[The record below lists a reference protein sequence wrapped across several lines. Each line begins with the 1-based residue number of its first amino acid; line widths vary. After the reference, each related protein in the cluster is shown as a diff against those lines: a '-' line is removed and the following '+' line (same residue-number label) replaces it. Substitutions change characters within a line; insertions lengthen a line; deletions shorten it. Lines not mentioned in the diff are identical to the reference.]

1 MTNELIACALLVVAA
16 TAVIGLLCDEW
27 RGRILG
33 RRVAEAGRSRAPV
46 PVERVSIRL

>member
-1 MTNELIACALLVVAA
+1 MTNTVVSGALLVVAA

-33 RRVAEAGRSRAPV
+33 RPVAEAGRSRAPA
-46 PVERVSIRL
+46 PVERVSIQR

>member
-1 MTNELIACALLVVAA
+1 MTNTMIAGALLVVAA
-16 TAVIGLLCDEW
+16 TAVVGLLRDEW

-33 RRVAEAGRSRAPV
+33 RRLADVRRSRAPA